1 MKLSLKTLLWADS
14 FSVRRLGHS
23 GMVRGLKLLAF
34 ELLLLLGL
42 NAARADIIYDNTANW
57 LGGYAFSAL
66 EQGEEVSA
74 AGTSRWITDLTVGIS
89 HQNVS
94 GGTAELVAR
103 LYANDGAQGAP
114 GTLLWY
120 SSALTVPLSGGAQLV
135 SFSVPQVLVPD
146 TFTWTL
152 QVITNTIPAVGPV
165 DGGTPTIGSSPNFF
179 WFGHP
184 GSWGEAQYPALMARI
199 EAVPEPGLG
208 VLLLGAVVFRRGR
221 SLSRKGHMGR
231 RAMVGIK
238 KGQAT

>member
-1 MKLSLKTLLWADS
+1 MLNGWFLLRRVKNPGVMRSLKFLVAEVLL
-14 FSVRRLGHS
+14 V
-23 GMVRGLKLLAF
+23 
-34 ELLLLLGL
+34 LGL
-42 NAARADIIYDNTANW
+42 NVARADIIYDNTVNW

-66 EQGEEVSA
+66 EQGEEVFA
-74 AGTSRWITDLTVGIS
+74 AGTSRWVTDLTIGIS

-120 SSALTVPLSGGAQLV
+120 SSALTVPLSGGVQLV

-152 QVITNTIPAVGPV
+152 QVITNTIPAVAPV
-165 DGGTPTIGSSPNFF
+165 DGGTPSIGSSPNFY

-184 GSWGEAQYPALMARI
+184 GSWGEAQYPALMARV

-208 VLLLGAVVFRRGR
+208 VMLFAGVGLLGR
-221 SLSRKGHMGR
+221 LC
-231 RAMVGIK
+231 
-238 KGQAT
+238 QATEPNKRRRLFRKL